1 MMALP
6 GMRQVLTALF
16 LSVSIRV
23 HKGRTPDMYTLGGSA
38 RYAQE
43 MGLLGETPPDWP
55 RLGVPEI
62 DSATHGFAPGTVG
75 VVGAHTSVGKS
86 SLALWCMMNSDCPQG
101 IISLEDSPSIL
112 GQKAVC
118 AEAGLSFRKLLDGV
132 PSHLQQQVEDT
143 IEKLDA
149 DGRHLP
155 LVEWGLGYDVEKIGH
170 AIERLAKAG
179 CKMIWIDYLQ
189 KIRQPAEADRRTA
202 INGAWAVIQ
211 QSAVKHHVCIAA
223 ISQLGRNASKRDP
236 DIHALKESGDLE
248 NEARWIVMLWQDEGD
263 VLCCSLRKNV
273 WGGTGA
279 TGIFRRDNQGNL
291 RHSSEVDAFGDWR
304 RDGTE

>member
-1 MMALP
+1 
-6 GMRQVLTALF
+6 
-16 LSVSIRV
+16 
-23 HKGRTPDMYTLGGSA
+23 MYTLAGSA
-38 RYAQE
+38 RLAQE

-55 RLGVPEI
+55 SLGVPEI
-62 DSATHGFAPGTVG
+62 DRATHGFAPGTVG

-118 AEAGLSFRKLLDGV
+118 AEAGLSFRALLGGVPPHQRATVESAIERLDG
-132 PSHLQQQVEDT
+132 
-143 IEKLDA
+143 A
-149 DGRHLP
+149 DLP
-155 LVEWGLGYDVEKIGH
+155 LVEWGLGYDVEKVGE

-179 CKMIWIDYLQ
+179 CRMIWIDYLQ
-189 KIRQPAEADRRTA
+189 KIRQAPDADRRTA

-211 QSAVKHHVCIAA
+211 QRAVQHHVCIAA
-223 ISQLGRNASKRDP
+223 ISQLGRSAAKRDP

-263 VLCCSLRKNV
+263 VLCASLRKNV

-304 RDGTE
+304 GSGTG